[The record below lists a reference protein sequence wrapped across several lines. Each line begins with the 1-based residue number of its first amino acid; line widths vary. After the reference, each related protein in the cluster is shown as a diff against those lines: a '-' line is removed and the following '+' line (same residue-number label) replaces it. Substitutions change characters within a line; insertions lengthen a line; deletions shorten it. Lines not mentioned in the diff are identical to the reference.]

1 MKHITDLTAAAAE
14 AKHADYKPVNVYMY
28 AGITIIENIHKQM
41 HVRRS
46 LQSLFLYT
54 CRKYSS
60 QPTTADLPT
69 FSIYSVMLTKK
80 TIKPKNPRSYDGAFS

>member
-46 LQSLFLYT
+46 LQSLYLPEIQFTTYD
-54 CRKYSS
+54 CRSS
-60 QPTTADLPT
+60 NIFNLLSHVNKENYKA
-69 FSIYSVMLTKK
+69 K
-80 TIKPKNPRSYDGAFS
+80 KPKII